1 MQASLTRAFRRV
13 VGMPPATWRRAQRR
27 RALPNLGV
35 ALAKLE
41 DWLPMR
47 ERRSRAMLCAGSQ
60 LLPLSG
66 VAMLISHRPI
76 AAVLAALVTS
86 GLFVLVDC
94 LFSYAG

>member
-1 MQASLTRAFRRV
+1 
-13 VGMPPATWRRAQRR
+13 
-27 RALPNLGV
+27 
-35 ALAKLE
+35 
-41 DWLPMR
+41 MR